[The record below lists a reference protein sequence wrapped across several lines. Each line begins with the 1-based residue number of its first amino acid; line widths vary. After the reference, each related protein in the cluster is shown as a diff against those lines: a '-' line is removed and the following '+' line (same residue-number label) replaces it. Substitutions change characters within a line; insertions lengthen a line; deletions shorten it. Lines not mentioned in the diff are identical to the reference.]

1 MRFYKQ
7 NTDDAV
13 SPVIGVILMVAVTVI
28 LAAVIGTFILGL
40 GDNVQENPQ
49 AAVSFTENT
58 NDDEVE
64 VLIISTGNVDT
75 LTLVKD
81 DDAVFEGNP
90 TSDEGV
96 SFADAAENELRL
108 DNPSVG
114 DSFTLQHT
122 GGDAQIV
129 LTGVVNGNEA
139 VIQVEPYDFS

>member
-49 AAVSFTENT
+49 AAVSFTENPSDGT
-58 NDDEVE
+58 VD
-64 VLIISTGNVDT
+64 VLIISTGNVDE
-75 LTLVKD
+75 LTLSTPD
-81 DDAVFEGNP
+81 GGVFGEDGDTVNIP
-90 TSDEGV
+90 
-96 SFADAAENELRL
+96 
-108 DNPSVG
+108 NPSVG
-114 DSFTLQHT
+114 DSFTMA
-122 GGDAQIV
+122 DADGEGQIV

-139 VIQVEPYDFS
+139 VIQVEPYDFTNTDSSEE

>member
-49 AAVSFTENT
+49 AAVSFTENPGEPGEGT
-58 NDDEVE
+58 VE

-75 LTLVKD
+75 LEFTTD
-81 DDAVFEGNP
+81 DGTWGNDD
-90 TSDEGV
+90 TTVTESD
-96 SFADAAENELRL
+96 
-108 DNPSVG
+108 PSVG
-114 DSFTLQHT
+114 DRYTLT
-122 GGDAQIV
+122 VGEGDNGNGQIV

-139 VIQVEPYDFS
+139 VIQVEPFDFS

>member
-58 NDDEVE
+58 NDNEVE
-64 VLIISTGNVDT
+64 VLIISTGNVDS
-75 LTLVKD
+75 LTLNAG
-81 DDAVFEGNP
+81 DAGTWAPSDPDVTAPFEP
-90 TSDEGV
+90 E
-96 SFADAAENELRL
+96 
-108 DNPSVG
+108 VG
-114 DSFTLQHT
+114 QSFTLSNLE
-122 GGDAQIV
+122 GAEGQIV
-129 LTGVVNGNEA
+129 LTGIVNGNEA
-139 VIQVEPYDFS
+139 VIQVEPFSFVDDGSNE

>member
-58 NDDEVE
+58 NDNEVE
-64 VLIISTGNVDT
+64 VLIISTGNVDSLE
-75 LTLVKD
+75 LTTD
-81 DDAVFEGNP
+81 DGTWGNDD
-90 TSDEGV
+90 TTVTESD
-96 SFADAAENELRL
+96 
-108 DNPSVG
+108 PSVG
-114 DSFTLQHT
+114 DRYTLT
-122 GGDAQIV
+122 VGEGDNGNGQIV

-139 VIQVEPYDFS
+139 VIQVEPFDFS